1 MTNERLHYR
10 TIALSRMTNSLI
22 TISNPRS
29 PIAEAYRTL
38 RTNLEFSNLDKTLRA
53 LLVTSAG
60 AEEGKSTTLA
70 NLAVTIAQSGK
81 RVILVDADLRRPTQ
95 HQIFTL
101 KNNPGLT
108 DMVRDDAML
117 AQPPL
122 QDSGVANLQ
131 ILTSGQLPP
140 NPAEILGSKRMSE
153 ILTALLEHADI
164 VLFDAPPLLAVTDA
178 AVLASKVDGVLL
190 VVSAGKTKRESA
202 KKAQAQLEKI
212 NARIIGVVVNNV
224 QVEKG
229 AQYYYAEN
237 L

>member
-1 MTNERLHYR
+1 MTIS
-10 TIALSRMTNSLI
+10 TLI

-38 RTNLEFSNLDKTLRA
+38 RTNLEFSNLDKSLRTI
-53 LLVTSAG
+53 LVTSAS

-95 HQIFTL
+95 HQIFGL
-101 KNNPGLT
+101 KNNAGLS

-122 QDSGVANLQ
+122 QETGVQHLKV
-131 ILTSGQLPP
+131 LTSGQLPP

-153 ILTALLEHADI
+153 ILAALLEHADLL
-164 VLFDAPPLLAVTDA
+164 LFDAPPLLAVTDA
-178 AVLASKVDGVLL
+178 AVLSSKVDGVLL
-190 VVSAGKTKRESA
+190 VVGAGKTKREHA
-202 KKAQAQLEKI
+202 KKAQTQLEKI
-212 NARIIGVVVNNV
+212 NARILGAVVNNV
-224 QVEKG
+224 KAEKG
-229 AQYYYAEN
+229 AQYYYAESN
-237 L
+237 Q